1 MAKRT
6 KNEKR
11 AKRRKEIRKR
21 QKAKK
26 TSLPALLRQEPLL
39 LEALNYHHPLVTC
52 LINENWREHR
62 MASIYVIRDAPT
74 GFVFSGFLVD
84 LAGLGLKDAWGNYG
98 LSEAEIER
106 LKLKASANDDTLIP
120 CEPSVANTIV
130 HGGITWA
137 KKWNFRLPK
146 EHKIWL
152 RLLEPVN
159 QNRVDVELFG
169 ENGKPFLVLSEN
181 DLDAFYEEAF
191 DPKILETDLQVKK
204 DGLQSD
210 TLMRMGDIKG
220 ALINFSR
227 RSEFRE
233 DFESALIERFGKP
246 ERPDSRGEWIDFQDR
261 FTLEHNLERGG
272 TIPERFVK
280 HYKGVISNDVRELVL
295 GWRNV
300 IEGLFEVKGR
310 YNNRLLMKSLIN
322 ERDYE
327 VFPTASMDDFQID
340 PGDFITARIVPAK
353 GFHIFSGAVVTTES
367 DGSEDF
373 RAKMYKMAVDFQMKH
388 PRLAFKDNKEKLNKS
403 LESVRSQ
410 YEDFL
415 NYFGSAEVI
424 GTGNEILEKYQKF
437 FDYRIFEKKDS
448 NTGRTV
454 AVDYE
459 NKTGKPYHGL
469 KVELPESVLH
479 SRDVGMLCDPVE
491 GFLFLIDYGHFS
503 DIFQNPEQHL
513 WGEKTEEFILDYLE
527 SDSVSDIPFRRVA
540 ERLPHNFCYVMAHCL
555 DREGLSA
562 DSIDDLMMEFKP
574 YSFDKVPG
582 IVTIFDAE
590 MGRLA
595 RLAEESK

>member
-52 LINENWREHR
+52 LINENWRENR

-74 GFVFSGFLVD
+74 GFVFSSFLVD

-181 DLDAFYEEAF
+181 DLDAFYEEVF

-300 IEGLFEVKGR
+300 IECLFEVKGR
-310 YNNRLLMKSLIN
+310 YNNRL
-322 ERDYE
+322 
-327 VFPTASMDDFQID
+327 
-340 PGDFITARIVPAK
+340 
-353 GFHIFSGAVVTTES
+353 
-367 DGSEDF
+367 
-373 RAKMYKMAVDFQMKH
+373 
-388 PRLAFKDNKEKLNKS
+388 
-403 LESVRSQ
+403 
-410 YEDFL
+410 
-415 NYFGSAEVI
+415 
-424 GTGNEILEKYQKF
+424 
-437 FDYRIFEKKDS
+437 
-448 NTGRTV
+448 
-454 AVDYE
+454 
-459 NKTGKPYHGL
+459 
-469 KVELPESVLH
+469 
-479 SRDVGMLCDPVE
+479 
-491 GFLFLIDYGHFS
+491 
-503 DIFQNPEQHL
+503 
-513 WGEKTEEFILDYLE
+513 
-527 SDSVSDIPFRRVA
+527 
-540 ERLPHNFCYVMAHCL
+540 
-555 DREGLSA
+555 
-562 DSIDDLMMEFKP
+562 
-574 YSFDKVPG
+574 
-582 IVTIFDAE
+582 
-590 MGRLA
+590 
-595 RLAEESK
+595 